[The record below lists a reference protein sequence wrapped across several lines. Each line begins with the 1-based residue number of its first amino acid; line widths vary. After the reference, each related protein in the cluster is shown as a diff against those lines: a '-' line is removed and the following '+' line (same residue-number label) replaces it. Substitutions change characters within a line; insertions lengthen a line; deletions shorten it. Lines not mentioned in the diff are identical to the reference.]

1 MLDKY
6 EKDIEIL
13 LAWYERAKEATIIAE
28 SLDTVNGSFIQ
39 PLHEQR
45 YSFDHFIRSMVYD
58 KDGSSEEKVR
68 KAISAAISHLH
79 RGYSDSVEWI
89 YVSVLDEYTSFLKT
103 FTTEQIMK
111 GFPDYYSKIRPE
123 LDKIKNQIDK
133 YKINKSIEKVSA
145 VMTEEEDVKLVE
157 AANQYLSEDLIHNLK
172 QYLEM
177 LHERQ
182 GTLLEIANR
191 DKEEEKRKTIK
202 DNIVLPIITGVVGA
216 VLGALLM
223 LAIT

>member
-6 EKDIEIL
+6 EKDIEVL

-39 PLHEQR
+39 TLHEQR
-45 YSFDHFIRSMVYD
+45 YSFDHFIRSVVYD
-58 KDGSSEEKVR
+58 KDGSSEEKVK

-89 YVSVLDEYTSFLKT
+89 YVSVLDEYTSFLKN
-103 FTTEQIMK
+103 FNTEQIAK
-111 GFPDYYSKIRPE
+111 GFPDYYSEIRPE

-133 YKINKSIEKVSA
+133 YKINKSIEKVSD
-145 VMTEEEDVKLVE
+145 VITEEETVE
-157 AANQYLSEDLIHNLK
+157 LAEASNQYLSENLIHKLR

-191 DKEEEKRKTIK
+191 DKEEEKGKQLRTI
-202 DNIVLPIITGVVGA
+202 LSCPSLQEWLEQF
-216 VLGALLM
+216 LGHYWC
-223 LAIT
+223 

>member
-6 EKDIEIL
+6 EQDIEVL
-13 LAWYERAKEATIIAE
+13 LTWYERAKEATIIAE

-89 YVSVLDEYTSFLKT
+89 YVSVLDEYTSFLRT
-103 FTTEQIMK
+103 FTTEQIAK
-111 GFPDYYSKIRPE
+111 GFPDYYSEIRPE

-133 YKINKSIEKVSA
+133 YKINKSIEKVSD
-145 VMTEEEDVKLVE
+145 VITEEEEVKLAE
-157 AANQYLSEDLIHNLK
+157 ASNQYLSGDLVHKLS

-191 DKEEEKRKTIK
+191 DKEEEKGKTIK
-202 DNIVLPIITGVVGA
+202 DGIVLPIITGVVGA

-223 LAIT
+223 LVIT

>member
-6 EKDIEIL
+6 EKDIEVL

-39 PLHEQR
+39 TLHEQR
-45 YSFDHFIRSMVYD
+45 YSFDHFIRSVVYD

-89 YVSVLDEYTSFLKT
+89 YVSVLDEYTSFLKN
-103 FTTEQIMK
+103 FNTEQIAK
-111 GFPDYYSKIRPE
+111 GFPNYYSEIRPE

-133 YKINKSIEKVSA
+133 YKINKSIEKVSDA
-145 VMTEEEDVKLVE
+145 ITEEEAVE
-157 AANQYLSEDLIHNLK
+157 LAEASNQYLSENLIHKLR

-191 DKEEEKRKTIK
+191 DRKEEKRKTIK
-202 DNIVLPIITGVVGA
+202 DNIILPIITGMVGA
-216 VLGALLM
+216 VLGALLV
-223 LAIT
+223 LVIT